1 MAYNPTHW
9 KDRVVERPRT
19 YTEAVNSDGSKT
31 YTPAPGEVVEA
42 GTPQSATNFN
52 HIEEGLTHYAAAFD
66 MLLTIHQ
73 AEMRQAQ
80 ADIAAL
86 QEQVAALAGGES

>member
-1 MAYNPTHW
+1 MAYSRTYW
-9 KDRVVERPRT
+9 QDRAVERPRT

-31 YTPAPGEVVEA
+31 YTPAPGEVIQE

>member
-1 MAYNPTHW
+1 MAYSRTYW
-9 KDRVVERPRT
+9 QDRAVERPRT

-31 YTPAPGEVVEA
+31 YTPAPGEVIQE

-52 HIEEGLTHYAAAFD
+52 HLEEGLTHYAAAFD

-86 QEQVAALAGGES
+86 QEQVATLAGGES